1 MSQANTTSRPFPLFR
16 YFSITT
22 LVVMVV
28 GAVGVALVVGRMASH
43 EVVAR
48 SQAHVAR
55 VAQDLTYEL
64 AHALLFD
71 ARGRGEG
78 GAAALA
84 DSQAVSRVVAPH
96 LAFASLVSVRIYTP
110 EGLEIYASDGG
121 GPADPTALATAVAGR
136 PASRA
141 VSLSQGE
148 GGAPRHGLTTYLP
161 LYEIPAGSRRL
172 PAGGPLL
179 GVFAITQDVTDLT
192 VGLART
198 RDAIWLLAA
207 GSMAALYLFLLGI
220 VRRADRHLA
229 ADREEIEKSHQAL
242 VEKRDRLDTIL
253 AHLQEGVALHDG
265 DRRVVF
271 MNRPLVERFGD
282 RRGEPCYEA
291 LFGMERPC
299 CGDFDGERACSQSW
313 FSLMTPK
320 GEYYE
325 LFTTPIRRPDG
336 AVWTLE
342 LVRDIGAQVTLERE
356 RAARGE
362 EVARERQAAVAQLL
376 VGLNHELNNS
386 LMGILTTL
394 HVIELDGVT
403 ASARGE
409 AITRVR
415 GELERM
421 RVLVTHLPR
430 ITEVGAIDYVGGVS
444 MVDPWL
450 VPKVHRGTDATPSE
464 STPSGHG
471 PGER

>member
-1 MSQANTTSRPFPLFR
+1 M
-16 YFSITT
+16 TT

-28 GAVGVALVVGRMASH
+28 GALGVALVVGRMASH
-43 EVVAR
+43 DVVTR
-48 SQAHVAR
+48 SEAHVAH

-64 AHALLFD
+64 AHAILFP
-71 ARGRGEG
+71 ARGRGQTG
-78 GAAALA
+78 IAALA
-84 DSQAVSRVVAPH
+84 DHQAVHRLVAPH
-96 LAFASLVSVRIYTP
+96 LTFASLVAIRIYALD
-110 EGLEIYASDGG
+110 GHLVYASDAGG
-121 GPADPTALATAVAGR
+121 AADPTALAAATAGR
-136 PASRA
+136 VTSRA
-141 VSLSQGE
+141 VPMLE
-148 GGAPRHGLTTYLP
+148 GKEGMRRGLTTYLP
-161 LYEIPAGSRRL
+161 LYDIPEGSRHL
-172 PAGGPLL
+172 PAGGHVLA
-179 GVFAITQDVTDLT
+179 VYAITRDVTNLT
-192 VGLART
+192 HQLAHT

-207 GSMAALYLFLLGI
+207 SSMAALYLFLLGI

-229 ADREEIEKSHQAL
+229 TDREEIEQSHQAL
-242 VEKRDRLDTIL
+242 VEQRDRLDTIL
-253 AHLQEGVALHDG
+253 AHLQEGVALHDD

-271 MNRPLVERFGD
+271 MNRPLVERFGEC
-282 RRGEPCYEA
+282 RGERCHEA
-291 LFGMERPC
+291 LFGLEQPC
-299 CGDFDGERACSQSW
+299 CGDPDGEHVCSHAW

-336 AVWTLE
+336 SCWTLE

-362 EVARERQAAVAQLL
+362 EVARERQAAVTQLL

-394 HVIELDGVT
+394 HVIELEGVT
-403 ASARGE
+403 ASARSE
-409 AITRVR
+409 AIVRVR

-450 VPKVHRGTDATPSE
+450 VPKGRRSTEATPPGS
-464 STPSGHG
+464 SPSGHR
-471 PGER
+471 PGEQ

>member
-1 MSQANTTSRPFPLFR
+1 MSQANTTPRPFPLFR

-28 GAVGVALVVGRMASH
+28 GAVAVAWVVGRMASH

-48 SQAHVAR
+48 SQDHVAQ

-64 AHALLFD
+64 AHALLFPS
-71 ARGRGEG
+71 RGRGEVG
-78 GAAALA
+78 VAALA
-84 DSQAVSRVVAPH
+84 DSQAVHRVVAPH

-110 EGLEIYASDGG
+110 EGRELYAGDGG
-121 GPADPTALATAVAGR
+121 GPADRTALAAAAAGR

-141 VSLSQGE
+141 VSLPEGK
-148 GGAPRHGLTTYLP
+148 GGAPQHGLTTYLP
-161 LYEIPAGSRRL
+161 LYEIPEGSRQL
-172 PAGGPLL
+172 PAGGRLL

-192 VGLART
+192 LGLART

-229 ADREEIEKSHQAL
+229 ADRKEIEASHRAL
-242 VEKRDRLDTIL
+242 VEQRDRLDTIL
-253 AHLQEGVALHDG
+253 AHLQEGVALHD
-265 DRRVVF
+265 DRRQVVF
-271 MNRPLVERFGD
+271 MNRPLVKRFGD
-282 RRGEPCYEA
+282 RRGELCYEA
-291 LFGMERPC
+291 LFGLERPC
-299 CGDFDGERACSQSW
+299 CDNADGERACRQSW

-325 LFTTPIRRPDG
+325 LFTTPIHRPDG
-336 AVWTLE
+336 SCWTLE

-362 EVARERQAAVAQLL
+362 EVARERQAAVAQLV

-394 HVIELDGVT
+394 HVIELNGVT

-409 AITRVR
+409 AIARVR

-450 VPKVHRGTDATPSE
+450 VPKVRRGEVAKPSGA
-464 STPSGHG
+464 SPSGHEPDG
-471 PGER
+471 P